1 MSLARQQV
9 SYVFVLRIA
18 MDVIVTLIRHRSR
31 NPKWNLFTKKK
42 FQKGLHIIFG
52 VANGKAASE
61 NNM

>member
-9 SYVFVLRIA
+9 SYLFCLKIA
-18 MDVIVTLIRHRSR
+18 TDVVVTLIRHRSL
-31 NPKWNLFTKKK
+31 NLKWNLSTKKK
-42 FQKGLHIIFG
+42 SQKGLHIIFG